1 MEYLLI
7 AFIWILNLGISI
19 WNSYAVG
26 KMWVYTKQMGGWAR
40 LVTWCGYVMAVCGF
54 SWCFLL
60 PLALL
65 SYANHWFGFDEK
77 ALLATMN
84 LGYIVIAPAICLSG
98 LFIWIDSLIQAWK
111 ERTFSSFAVA
121 GWNTYAQ
128 ISNTYEVFTS
138 IGPAFENVG
147 SFFGGLLGGK
157 SDDDDDDSGGAGK
170 MLAVLVIGL
179 VIVSILAGFV
189 VTTMIVVK
197 VARAEAKVF
206 QETMASKAGE

>member
-19 WNSYAVG
+19 WNAYAVG
-26 KMWVYTKQMGGWAR
+26 KMWVYTKQMGGWYR
-40 LVTWCGYVMAVCGF
+40 LITWCGYIMSVCGF

-98 LFIWIDSLIQAWK
+98 LFIWVDSLIIAWK
-111 ERTFSSFAVA
+111 ERTFTSFAIA

-147 SFFGGLLGGK
+147 SFFGGLLGSK
-157 SDDDDDDSGGAGK
+157 SDDDDNSNAAATK
-170 MLAVLVIGL
+170 LAVLVIAL
-179 VIVSILAGFV
+179 VIVSVVAGFLV
-189 VTTMIVVK
+189 ATMIVVK
-197 VARAEAKVF
+197 TARAEAKMF
-206 QETMASKAGE
+206 QETLATKAGA

>member
-1 MEYLLI
+1 MEYMLI
-7 AFIWILNLGISI
+7 AFIWILNLGISA
-19 WNSYAVG
+19 WNAYAVG

-40 LVTWCGYVMAVCGF
+40 LVTWCGYIMSVCGF

-65 SYANHWFGFDEK
+65 SYVNHWFGFDDK

-84 LGYIVIAPAICLSG
+84 LGYIVLAPTICLSG

-111 ERTFSSFAVA
+111 ERTFTSFAVA

-128 ISNTYEVFTS
+128 ISNTYQVFTS

-147 SFFGGLLGGK
+147 SFFGGLGGSK
-157 SDDDDDDSGGAGK
+157 SDDDDDSPSSKLMVYVIA
-170 MLAVLVIGL
+170 LVA
-179 VIVSILAGFV
+179 VSIIAGFV
-189 VTTMIVVK
+189 VATAIVVK
-197 VARAEAKVF
+197 TARAEAKVF
-206 QETMASKAGE
+206 QAEVESKKGV